1 MKKTTVKIT
10 VLTMLITFFLSAVN
24 AQDKGIGLAL
34 KGSTMGYGG
43 DLVFKFHNKMSVRIG
58 YDQLKLGPYD
68 YDFEEYDISFTAKIN
83 GETGSIT
90 ALYDYYL
97 AKSLFVSAGAGINN
111 FKVDA
116 VGSPNNDMP
125 WGDITIPK
133 EKIGDFNVTLEPGLK
148 VSPYLGIGFG
158 KTLGSKTVG
167 LAFEIGCYYMGG
179 PKFTLESTGIIAPTS
194 DPQNGQKELYESQ
207 TSQYYLYP
215 VVKLSLSFKTF
226 SF

>member
-1 MKKTTVKIT
+1 
-10 VLTMLITFFLSAVN
+10 MLIAFFFSDAN

-43 DLVFKFHNKMSVRIG
+43 DLVFKFHNRMSARIG

-68 YDFEEYDISFTAKIN
+68 YDFEEADISFTANIN

-97 AKSLFVSAGAGINN
+97 AKSIFISAGAGINN

-116 VGSPNNDMP
+116 IGKATEDMP

-133 EKIGDFNVTLEPGLK
+133 EKIGDFNVMIEPGLK

-158 KTLGSKTVG
+158 KTLSSKTVG

-179 PKFTLESTGIIAPTS
+179 PQFTVESTGLIAPTS
-194 DPQNGQKELYESQ
+194 DPQNGQQELYESQ

>member
-1 MKKTTVKIT
+1 
-10 VLTMLITFFLSAVN
+10 MLIILFLSSAN

-68 YDFEEYDISFTAKIN
+68 YDFEEADISFTANIN

-90 ALYDYYL
+90 ALYDYYI
-97 AKSLFVSAGAGINN
+97 AKSLFISAGAGINN

-116 VGSPNNDMP
+116 VGQASEDFP

-133 EKIGDFNVTLEPGLK
+133 EKIGDFNVSIEPGLK

-158 KTLGSKTVG
+158 KTLSSRTVG

-179 PKFTLESTGIIAPTS
+179 PQFNLESTGMIAPTS
-194 DPQNGQKELYESQ
+194 DPQNGQKELYERQ